1 MSASGDSDR
10 AFCVVDPEEDLNEA
24 TREMMQRGAKVLVV
38 AQHADT
44 QLAGDVVGVVT
55 TGDICHDISSKSQLL
70 SRDRTLSRTR

>member
-1 MSASGDSDR
+1 
-10 AFCVVDPEEDLNEA
+10 
-24 TREMMQRGAKVLVV
+24 MMQRGAKVLVV

-55 TGDICHDISSKSQLL
+55 TGDICHNISSKSQLL